1 MTEQHD
7 CPNTNGVCWCFNEG
21 IRIGS
26 QNERALILDTIKEQ
40 RELDIN
46 EGICIGVESVF
57 EKGEYF
63 VSIDASQNPSESTCW
78 GYKNKRLRAL
88 LAGKERDGQNGGG
101 ETVLQ
106 EVKRLLQVGSQPSVG
121 STPSVVSPE
130 TSKDEFDEFWNQP
143 DCKHNELF

>member
-1 MTEQHD
+1 MTEHLQKKADEMAEHYYNSPSNYTVRD
-7 CPNTNGVCWCFNEG
+7 
-21 IRIGS
+21 I
-26 QNERALILDTIKEQ
+26 ILEA
-40 RELDIN
+40 IN

-121 STPSVVSPE
+121 STPTVVSPE